1 MSKSELINMYLTDIA
16 IYVDGALDYFRDESN
31 LNFDKME
38 MVAYL
43 ATIPETVG
51 DIKDLLKEIEIKH
64 QKEIFELEKRFY

>member
-31 LNFDKME
+31 PNFDKME

-43 ATIPETVG
+43 ATIPEIVG
-51 DIKDLLKEIEIKH
+51 DIKDLLKGIEIKH
-64 QKEIFELEKRFY
+64 QEEIFELEKRFS